1 MTVAMSRSARAL
13 ATLAVLALCACD
25 KPKPRH
31 LPPDPMEAA
40 VPAPAQIAAQTQA
53 PLSEGLVKRSE
64 MAGFS
69 LDSIGAAADP
79 LNKQPAVISAAE
91 PVVLQGFGF
100 DPVAR
105 LPARGVDVVIDGK
118 AYGATYGA
126 PRADV
131 AAYVKAPALM
141 AVGFKTTLPAGLI
154 GVGDH
159 QAVVRVIAA
168 NGKAY
173 FDGPPIAFTVRFAE
187 PKRH

>member
-1 MTVAMSRSARAL
+1 MTVSMSRSARAFALL
-13 ATLAVLALCACD
+13 AALALCACD

-40 VPAPAQIAAQTQA
+40 VPPPAKAVEQTQA
-53 PLSEGLVKRSE
+53 PLSAGLPKRPE
-64 MAGFS
+64 LAGFS
-69 LDSIGAAADP
+69 LDTIGAAADP

-105 LPARGVDVVIDGK
+105 LPAKGVDVVIDGK
-118 AYGATYGA
+118 AYGTAYGA

-131 AAYVKAPALM
+131 ATYFKAPAM
-141 AVGFKTTLPAGLI
+141 TAVGFKTTLPAGLI

-173 FDGPPIAFTVRFAE
+173 FDGPPIAFTVQFAE